1 MVRIVVPLEYEAIG
15 ELRRRFPRLLR
26 DAVFRV
32 AVRARDVMRR
42 HTPLGGTGRLSSD
55 VRVMTT
61 EKGLRLHWDAPYA
74 SYVEEGAVPHWMTAP
89 TGKGKQAY
97 RFIDTRT
104 GELVFA
110 KKVDHP
116 GQKKQP
122 FARPAGEEVRDMLV
136 QEIQRVMAGVAL

>member
-26 DAVFRV
+26 EAVFRV
-32 AVRARDVMRR
+32 AVRARGIMEGE
-42 HTPLGGTGRLSSD
+42 TPVGATGSLFRD

-104 GELVFA
+104 GELTFA

-116 GQKKQP
+116 GQKAQHFGRKS
-122 FARPAGEEVRDMLV
+122 GIKIRDMLFE
-136 QEIQRVMAGVAL
+136 EIRRTMAGVAL